1 MRIIKK
7 RSPKKTENSRDATT
21 GSSELE
27 ISGYDFVDLSADTRA
42 FDSSNQAKQ
51 ILDDAEGTKGE
62 PNSHRSKAR
71 LRTGR
76 EGTARKKSQDDRQTV
91 LARGIHLLSMRE
103 HSVFELADKL
113 SKKGFDATVI
123 DSVVEELK
131 TANYVNDERFA
142 ESYIRSK
149 QMRGMGP
156 IKIKSELHAKGVSSA
171 IIDEYVNDDD
181 ASWYDAAESLH
192 QKKYGDKELKTYKEW
207 TARARFLQGRGFTM
221 DHIHSTV
228 PQFDGD

>member
-7 RSPKKTENSRDATT
+7 RSPKKAENSSDAATV
-21 GSSELE
+21 SSELE
-27 ISGYDFVDLSADTRA
+27 ISGYEFVDLSADKRT

-51 ILDDAEGTKGE
+51 ILDDAEGTKVE
-62 PNSHRSKAR
+62 PNSHRIKAR
-71 LRTGR
+71 
-76 EGTARKKSQDDRQTV
+76 ARAGSQDDRQTV

-156 IKIKSELHAKGVSSA
+156 IKIKSELRAKGVSSA
-171 IIDEYVNDDD
+171 IIDEYVNDGD